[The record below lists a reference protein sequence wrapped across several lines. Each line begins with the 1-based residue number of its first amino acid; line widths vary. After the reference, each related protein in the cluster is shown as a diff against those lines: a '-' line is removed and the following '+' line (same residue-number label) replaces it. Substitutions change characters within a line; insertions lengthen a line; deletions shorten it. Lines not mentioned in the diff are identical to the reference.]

1 MLLTSTLCRCYE
13 HNMHSH
19 QILLRNVCS
28 AIETARGTNVDSD
41 LRQMLFDEGHFMRS
55 FKNCTDIY
63 CSSALVNAVCATS
76 CHLLG
81 LDDTQDNDEQ
91 TKIAILDL
99 KNRFLQEAQCLMKD
113 AVPDK
118 MTTIQTWALTFLIEL
133 GSGNGLMGSS
143 HLRLACEMLVAKRD
157 SEQAAEASEIA
168 SWGIMSLYTC
178 VH

>member
-1 MLLTSTLCRCYE
+1 
-13 HNMHSH
+13 
-19 QILLRNVCS
+19 
-28 AIETARGTNVDSD
+28 
-41 LRQMLFDEGHFMRS
+41 MLFDEGHFMRS

-63 CSSALVNAVCATS
+63 CSSALVNAICATS
-76 CHLLG
+76 CHLLVF
-81 LDDTQDNDEQ
+81 DDAQGNDEQ
-91 TKIAILDL
+91 TKAAVLDL
-99 KNRFLQEAQCLMKD
+99 KNRFLQEAQCLMRG

-118 MTTIQTWALTFLIEL
+118 MTTIQTWSLTFLIEL

-157 SEQAAEASEIA
+157 AEQEAEATEIG